1 MSVELA
7 VYSADKIRA
16 KVIERTIAR
25 RRQRAVIFETFLSA
39 KKAFLENPPDVLV
52 YEALRASPQEWK
64 FFRNYAATHPGTE
77 VLFLV
82 GPARK
87 AELAAAGWGG
97 KTHLAEELDP
107 EWIQAWVEERVRSAE
122 LAKAPPLHKT
132 LLESRRRMKKTARKA
147 VRRIPLAVAL
157 LLGAGVGF
165 VLWSTTGLPRVEQL
179 GEYGPLEAS
188 KVYSQ
193 DNVPLAEYYLERRTF
208 VPPESIPERI
218 KAAFVAAEDK
228 NFYRHFGVD
237 PARLFKATV
246 ENVRQGG
253 FVQGGSTITQQLA
266 KMLFLKSEKSIK
278 RKVQEIALALRIE
291 RRYTKDEILGL
302 YLNQAY
308 FGTRAYGIEA
318 AAQTYFGKS
327 TADLTL
333 AEGAVL
339 AALPKAPSVYSPF
352 RNPDRC
358 RERRDYVL
366 SRMLKNGT
374 ITRPEYDEAEATAV
388 PEVFHAPVRKA
399 PYFLDYLRSE
409 LEDKFGSRLQT
420 AGLEVVT
427 TLDFR
432 VQEQAERAVAEGV
445 AALRE
450 RGLAGL
456 QASLVAL
463 DLAEGR
469 ILAMVGGTDYADS
482 QFNRA
487 TQARRQSG
495 SIFKPFVF
503 LAALENGFRP
513 QDAIVFERPRP
524 AEGEETEAGENGGGN
539 GGPTET
545 VRIPLRVALAQSLN
559 GPTVILARQVGLRT
573 VFAAARRAGV
583 RSEIRPYVSSV
594 LGASEATLLELV
606 AAYATL
612 ATSYLQDP
620 VSVDRVIDRAR
631 PGIWKP
637 QVRRDS
643 VIDPKVLSGIRSFLR
658 AAVLEGT
665 AAPAGVLKR
674 PVYAKT
680 GTTNDA
686 ADAWFIG
693 FDDRVA
699 AGVWVGRDDGTPI
712 APEETG
718 TTAALPIWV
727 EFMKSLERME
737 PPPA

>member
-7 VYSADKIRA
+7 VYSADRVRA
-16 KVIERTIAR
+16 KIIERTLAR
-25 RRQRAVIFETFLSA
+25 RRRRAVVFETFLSA
-39 KKAFLENPPDVLV
+39 KKAFLENPPDLLV

-64 FFRNYAATHPGTE
+64 FFRNYAATHPQTD

-82 GPARK
+82 GSARK

-97 KTHLAEELDP
+97 KTCLAEELDP
-107 EWIQAWVEERVRSAE
+107 ELIQALVEERAQSVE
-122 LAKAPPLHKT
+122 LAKAPPLQKT
-132 LLESRRRMKKTARKA
+132 LLESRRKMKKTARKA

-179 GEYGPLEAS
+179 GEYAPLEAS
-188 KVYSQ
+188 KVTSQ

-208 VPPESIPERI
+208 IPSERI
-218 KAAFVAAEDK
+218 PARVKAAFVAAEDK

-237 PARLFKATV
+237 PARLFRATV
-246 ENVRQGG
+246 ENVKQGS

-266 KMLFLKSEKSIK
+266 KMLFLKPEKSIR
-278 RKVQEIALALRIE
+278 RKIQEIALALRIE

-318 AAQTYFGKS
+318 AAQTYFGKT
-327 TADLTL
+327 TAELTL

-374 ITRPEYDEAEATAV
+374 VTKREYDEAAATAV

-399 PYFLDYLRSE
+399 PYFLDHLRSE
-409 LEDKFGSRLQT
+409 LEDRFGSRLQT
-420 AGLEVVT
+420 AGLEVIT
-427 TLDFR
+427 TLDYR
-432 VQEQAERAVAEGV
+432 VQEEAERAVAEGV
-445 AALRE
+445 EALRA
-450 RGLAGL
+450 RGLEGL
-456 QASLVAL
+456 QAALVAL
-463 DLAEGR
+463 DLADGR
-469 ILAMVGGTDYADS
+469 ILAMVGGTDYAES

-487 TQARRQSG
+487 TQALRQSG
-495 SIFKPFVF
+495 SVFKPFVF
-503 LAALENGFRP
+503 LAALENGFQP
-513 QDAIVFERPRP
+513 QDAIIYERPRS
-524 AEGEETEAGENGGGN
+524 ASGEEEGLEEGGN
-539 GGPTET
+539 GGPNGGETET

-559 GPTVILARQVGLRT
+559 GPTVILARRVGLRT

-583 RSEIRPYVSSV
+583 RSEIRPFVSSV

-606 AAYATL
+606 SAYATL
-612 ATSYLQDP
+612 ATSYAQDP

-631 PGIWKP
+631 PGIWRP
-637 QVRRDS
+637 QVRRES
-643 VIDPKVLSGIRSFLR
+643 VIDQKALSGIRSFLR

-665 AAPAGVLKR
+665 AAPAGFLGR
-674 PVYAKT
+674 PVYGKT

-693 FDDRVA
+693 FDDRVV
-699 AGVWVGRDDGTPI
+699 AGVWVGRDDGTAI

-727 EFMKSLERME
+727 AFMKSLERM
-737 PPPA
+737 